1 MPLPMSRRAFA
12 GTLGAAAGVAFLDT
26 PLVGRVAEA
35 ATQRP
40 RPADAVILS
49 SNENPYG
56 PSPKA
61 LEAAAKAAANRY
73 PDALE
78 DAAREAIA
86 KHHGVAADQVLLG
99 CGSSEILQMAD
110 EAFSGPGKNVVA
122 AEPTFEA
129 VLAYAKVVRA
139 DGIKVPL
146 TPDFRHDLPKMA
158 AACDAST
165 GLVYVCNP
173 NNPTATIVTGD
184 EMAAFAAAVPPT
196 ATILVDEAYHHF
208 VEDPRYRSSLE
219 LIAKHP
225 NVVVARTFSKIY
237 GMAGMRLGYAVGSK
251 ETIAAMAPH
260 ASWSNANAGV
270 LAAAGREPR
279 GSRARP
285 APAEAPE
292 RHAEVAR
299 LGAHEAGL
307 PDDAVRGEL
316 RDGGRGRRR
325 RAVHPGVPGEEDPRR
340 PEVPVAPELAARHG
354 RKAWRGRGVP
364 RRAARGRAGA
374 LAGRLIPIS
383 ALRRRTACCAGGCT
397 ARPCACRR
405 R

>member
-1 MPLPMSRRAFA
+1 MCAVRANCEMMRRIFFEEASMPLPMSRRAFA
-12 GTLGAAAGVAFLDT
+12 GSLGLAAGVAFLDT
-26 PLVGRVAEA
+26 PLVGGVAEA
-35 ATQRP
+35 ATKRP

-56 PSPKA
+56 PSPRA
-61 LEAAAKAAANRY
+61 LEAATTAASNRY

-86 KHHGVAADQVLLG
+86 THHGVAVEQVLLG

-110 EAFSGPGKNVVA
+110 EAFSGPGKRVVA

-146 TPDFRHDLPKMA
+146 TPDFRHDLPAMA

-184 EMAAFAAAVPPT
+184 EMAAFAASVPAT

-219 LIAKHP
+219 LIAKRP

-237 GMAGMRLGYAVGSK
+237 GMAGMRLGYAVSSK
-251 ETIAAMAPH
+251 DTIAAMAPY
-260 ASWSNANAGV
+260 ASWSNANAAV
-270 LAAAGREPR
+270 LAAAAASLADPDLVPR
-279 GSRARP
+279 QRKLLNDTRKWLVSELTKQGYRTMPSEANFVMVDVGGDVAPVIQAFRARKILVGRKFPSLPNWLRVTVARPEEVSAFLAALPEVVP
-285 APAEAPE
+285 AP
-292 RHAEVAR
+292 V
-299 LGAHEAGL
+299 
-307 PDDAVRGEL
+307 
-316 RDGGRGRRR
+316 
-325 RAVHPGVPGEEDPRR
+325 
-340 PEVPVAPELAARHG
+340 
-354 RKAWRGRGVP
+354 
-364 RRAARGRAGA
+364 RAA
-374 LAGRLIPIS
+374 
-383 ALRRRTACCAGGCT
+383 
-397 ARPCACRR
+397 
-405 R
+405 

>member
-12 GTLGAAAGVAFLDT
+12 GTLGAAAGVALLDT
-26 PLVGRVAEA
+26 PLVRRAAEA
-35 ATQRP
+35 ATKRA

-61 LEAAAKAAANRY
+61 LEAATHAAVNRY
-73 PDALE
+73 PDGLE
-78 DAAREAIA
+78 EEAREAIA
-86 KHHGVAADQVLLG
+86 KHHGVAVEQILLG

-110 EAFSGPGKNVVA
+110 EAFSGPGRRVVA

-146 TPDFRHDLPKMA
+146 TADFRHDLVKMA
-158 AACDAST
+158 AVCDATT

-184 EMAAFAAAVPPT
+184 EMAAFAAKVPAT

-219 LIAKHP
+219 LIARHP

-237 GMAGMRLGYAVGSK
+237 GMAGLRLGYAIGSK
-251 ETIAAMAPH
+251 ETIASMAPY
-260 ASWSNANAGV
+260 ASWSNTNASV
-270 LAAAGREPR
+270 LAAAAASLADPDLVPRQRKLLNDTRKWLVGELTKQGFRTMPSEANFVMMDVGGDVTPVIQAFRAQKILVGRKFPSLPNWLR
-279 GSRARP
+279 VTVGKRD
-285 APAEAPE
+285 
-292 RHAEVAR
+292 EVA
-299 LGAHEAGL
+299 AF
-307 PDDAVRGEL
+307 
-316 RDGGRGRRR
+316 
-325 RAVHPGVPGEEDPRR
+325 
-340 PEVPVAPELAARHG
+340 LAALPGIVRYP
-354 RKAWRGRGVP
+354 A
-364 RRAARGRAGA
+364 RAA
-374 LAGRLIPIS
+374 
-383 ALRRRTACCAGGCT
+383 
-397 ARPCACRR
+397 
-405 R
+405 